1 MTVQQHYEQYSM
13 IEGTSPNAYF
23 NTIEYLEAK
32 AAQLNSHAEGGKTN
46 WDAAS
51 VAKAFQDAGLT
62 PEQHYLQYGCKE
74 TDVNG
79 YLINPSNAFDANAY
93 VQAKLAQL
101 VASGDPQYA
110 EWTAA
115 DVVNAIADAGM
126 TPVDHYEDY
135 GKQEGAAS
143 GISMVQT
150 VPVTQRVTNDE
161 LRAATGEN
169 VPSNY
174 NKPVD
179 APAEVTATTATA
191 VNKPCD
197 MATSTKPA
205 EPVAV
210 PGDSDYVAVPGG
222 GITDTNANP
231 VVLVTAS
238 VTDDTGRVIDTE
250 TQYGVASTS
259 TENGVTTKTVQPVNS
274 DGTVNAT
281 AAPIQTVET
290 NSSTGTTTTTTNL
303 TDSEGNTLSVTETTT
318 PTTNGGTQTTTS
330 ATLTDENNKQIAKT
344 ETTTTANAAGE
355 QTGSTSTYTDANNQT
370 HTTESGDV
378 PSPTPT
384 PTPDNGGTGGGGESA
399 KTSFTLSA
407 LTDAA
412 VGEDG
417 TAALNGTAAADTI
430 TLDSLPSGEKWAA
443 ATELAVDAKA
453 GNDTIAVANSL
464 VASEDAYWQALAAHY
479 NAIAQVGLTDW
490 TADMAKHASTDAGLN
505 PPQGGLTAVN
515 VDGGAGTDTLN
526 ITGDLD
532 LSKWTFANVEN
543 VNFGTHFVS
552 MSTAEF
558 NKIATSGHTLI
569 GAQTGEIT
577 LTGADTSVTIDT
589 PTLVGSASDSGE
601 MTRWSALDV
610 GSTVTTASVNVASNV
625 RFEAIS
631 GTSLAVV
638 NLSDPARMEAGTGKP
653 ELSVQSLTGST
664 SGMTVNVKDNSD
676 IILGALTNVTTVAGD
691 TNANLVEFKGEI
703 NGSSPL
709 AVNLAGG
716 DDTVVIANK
725 LKTSVSVVNVDGGD
739 GTDRVEFDE
748 VENQDVSKWT
758 FTNVENFEFGNS
770 TLTMSAAEFNKIA
783 TTGHTLTGHE
793 TGELT
798 LVGDDTT
805 TNVTINKAILKGEAA
820 DGSNS
825 NRWDSISMDNKITS
839 VSLTADND
847 VSIMGLKGD
856 ALTTVNLEMTKVR
869 VPGQGYPEL
878 TVKSIDGA
886 SSGASVNVKGVGTI
900 TLGALTDVTTING
913 DETANRVEIN
923 DAAGNNAV
931 TVDLG
936 GGADTFVVGKKMTG
950 TVTYK
955 MAAESASADTITLLP
970 PEYDDDSD
978 SFDAATA
985 CTGKVLPHVKLDVS
999 AFLGSTISS
1008 TLSTHGF
1015 TANALTVVT
1024 SNDKVGTAI
1033 DTIVANL
1040 FATGEALNGT
1050 SLANGKKAILAVTCA
1065 AGDGGVDGE
1074 DNPASVY
1081 IFGVTGADNFAANA
1095 ASHVQLLGTVEW
1107 TTTIGVDNFVT
1118 A

>member
-1 MTVQQHYEQYSM
+1 MAAFLDEAYYLKSKLAQLQAEDPVTYGAWNTNQVKQAIEDAGMTVQQHYEQYSM
-13 IEGTSPNAYF
+13 TEGTSPNAYF

-74 TDVNG
+74 TDANG

-101 VASGDPQYA
+101 VASGDPQYT

-115 DVVNAIADAGM
+115 DVVNAIAEAGM

-150 VPVTQRVTNDE
+150 VPVTQRVSNDD

-179 APAEVTATTATA
+179 APSEVTAATATA
-191 VNKPCD
+191 VDKPCD

-210 PGDSDYVAVPGG
+210 PGDSDYIAVPGG

-231 VVLVTAS
+231 VVLVTAT
-238 VTDDTGRVIDTE
+238 VTDDTGKVLNSE

-290 NSSTGTTTTTTNL
+290 NSSTGTITTTTNL
-303 TDSEGNTLSVTETTT
+303 TDSEGNTLSVTENVT
-318 PTTNGGTQTTTS
+318 PTANGGTQTTTS

-384 PTPDNGGTGGGGESA
+384 PTPTPDSSTPTTS
-399 KTSFTLSA
+399 SFTLSA

-417 TAALNGTAAADTI
+417 KAALNGTASADTI
-430 TLDSLPSGEKWAA
+430 TLDSLPSGEKWTA
-443 ATELAVDAKA
+443 ATALTVDAKA

-464 VASEDAYWQALAAHY
+464 VASEDAYWQALAVHY
-479 NAIAQVGLTDW
+479 NVIAQNGGAYW
-490 TADMAKHASTDAGLN
+490 TKDKAKVASTDAGLT

-532 LSKWTFANVEN
+532 LSKWTLANVEN

-552 MSTAEF
+552 MS
-558 NKIATSGHTLI
+558 
-569 GAQTGEIT
+569 
-577 LTGADTSVTIDT
+577 
-589 PTLVGSASDSGE
+589 
-601 MTRWSALDV
+601 
-610 GSTVTTASVNVASNV
+610 
-625 RFEAIS
+625 
-631 GTSLAVV
+631 
-638 NLSDPARMEAGTGKP
+638 
-653 ELSVQSLTGST
+653 
-664 SGMTVNVKDNSD
+664 
-676 IILGALTNVTTVAGD
+676 
-691 TNANLVEFKGEI
+691 
-703 NGSSPL
+703 
-709 AVNLAGG
+709 
-716 DDTVVIANK
+716 
-725 LKTSVSVVNVDGGD
+725 
-739 GTDRVEFDE
+739 
-748 VENQDVSKWT
+748 
-758 FTNVENFEFGNS
+758 
-770 TLTMSAAEFNKIA
+770 AAEFNKIA
-783 TTGHTLTGHE
+783 TAGHTLTGHE
-793 TGELT
+793 TGELS

-805 TNVTINKAILKGEAA
+805 TNVVINKATLKGGAV
-820 DGSNS
+820 DNSDS
-825 NRWDSISMDNKITS
+825 NRWDTLSMDNKITS
-839 VSLTADND
+839 VSLTADDD
-847 VSIMGLKGD
+847 VNIMGLKGD
-856 ALTTVNLEMTKVR
+856 ALTAVNLEMTKVG
-869 VPGQGYPEL
+869 VPGQEYSEL

-886 SSGASVNVKGVGTI
+886 SSGAAVNVKGTGTI
-900 TLGALTDVTTING
+900 TLGALTDVKTING
-913 DETANRVEIN
+913 DDAANRVEIN
-923 DAAGNNAV
+923 GDAGYDAV
-931 TVDLG
+931 TIDLG
-936 GGADTFVVGKKMTG
+936 AGTDTFVVGKKMTG
-950 TVTYK
+950 TVAYK
-955 MAAESASADTITLLP
+955 MAAASTSADTLTLLP
-970 PEYDDDSD
+970 GEYDDDSGT
-978 SFDAATA
+978 FDAATA
-985 CTGKVLPHVKLDVS
+985 CTGNVLPHVKLDVS
-999 AFLGSTISS
+999 AFLGSNISS
-1008 TLSTHGF
+1008 TASTNGF
-1015 TANALTVVT
+1015 SANALTVVSSSDKAGT
-1024 SNDKVGTAI
+1024 SI
-1033 DTIVANL
+1033 DAVVANL
-1040 FATGEALNGT
+1040 FNNGGALHNA
-1050 SLANGKKAILAVTCA
+1050 SLANGRAILAVKCA
-1065 AGDGGVDGE
+1065 AGEGGTHGE

-1081 IFGVTGADNFAANA
+1081 IFGVTGDENFAANA

-1107 TTTIGVDNFVT
+1107 TTEIGVDNFVT